1 MRLIVEKKQG
11 NKKGREKLQE
21 GGSEEEGW
29 VESRIRHQKRGRQ
42 RQRLVL
48 GAANQLP
55 IWPEIISLLI
65 RLERQN
71 ARDHNSIPVL
81 GFPPDQNHPASH
93 LLPTAIPVFLA
104 TAAHSLL
111 SFLKCEQQGAHP

>member
-21 GGSEEEGW
+21 RGSEAEGW
-29 VESRIRHQKRGRQ
+29 AASRIRHQKTGRQ

-48 GAANQLP
+48 WAANQLP
-55 IWPEIISLLI
+55 IWPEIVSLLMG
-65 RLERQN
+65 LERQK
-71 ARDHNSIPVL
+71 AWDHNSIGVL
-81 GFPPDQNHPASH
+81 CFPPDQNRPASH

-104 TAAHSLL
+104 TDAHSLL